1 MNRKRSPRSTMWIC
15 AASLAALTLVAASN
29 ADAARSLPNPCAM
42 LTAAQV
48 SPFVGGTPVTRQ
60 LTGNLGSRTC
70 TWSGPVQGFMQTQ
83 QTLELTVSR
92 ITKKRFLAT
101 RPPKGDTKV
110 SGLSTP
116 AYGSDAGLTV
126 WKDNAL
132 MEIDNGN
139 LAASPSKALTLARA
153 ALKQL

>member
-1 MNRKRSPRSTMWIC
+1 MNFKRSSWYATWIC
-15 AASLAALTLVAASN
+15 AALLAAATLAAASD

-42 LTAAQV
+42 LTATQV
-48 SPFVGGTPVTRQ
+48 SPFVGGTPVSRQ
-60 LTGNLGSRTC
+60 LTGTLGSRTC

-83 QTLELTVSR
+83 QTLQLTVSR

-101 RPPKGDTKV
+101 RPPKGDTKL

-139 LAASPSKALTLARA
+139 LAASPSKALALARA